1 MSVAMGRVLRLR
13 RRRRRKNVTSRIALK
28 GTAFRVV
35 HTQGVSDAAFAA
47 AFALILRLWSGTMA
61 SSEDTEITLGTGKL
75 LVLFFGLV
83 AICALFFALGYSL
96 GRKSEPIL
104 AAAPAVQA
112 APPSR
117 TSNSATPAAS
127 PMTFYKNVEQK
138 DASAE
143 LTPAT
148 DTKTDAPA
156 APTNA
161 AATQPATAGS
171 QAAAANSDAPST
183 VLPTSAYFVQV
194 AAVTKQED
202 ADALVD
208 ALKKKDYPAFIAPQ
222 SKMDSF
228 FHVQVGPYSDVKD
241 AEAMRTR
248 LVADGYSPILKK

>member
-1 MSVAMGRVLRLR
+1 
-13 RRRRRKNVTSRIALK
+13 
-28 GTAFRVV
+28 
-35 HTQGVSDAAFAA
+35 
-47 AFALILRLWSGTMA
+47 MA
-61 SSEDTEITLGTGKL
+61 SSDDTEITLGTGKL

-83 AICALFFALGYSL
+83 GICALFFALGYSL
-96 GRKSEPIL
+96 GRKSEPMVASASTS
-104 AAAPAVQA
+104 AAQPITSPTKSSSSSQ
-112 APPSR
+112 PP
-117 TSNSATPAAS
+117 

-148 DTKTDAPA
+148 DAKTDTTAAPANAASAQSSGQSSQAPA
-156 APTNA
+156 AN
-161 AATQPATAGS
+161 TQ
-171 QAAAANSDAPST
+171 DPST

-208 ALKKKDYPAFIAPQ
+208 ALKKKDYPAFVAAQ
-222 SKMDSF
+222 SKADNF

-248 LVADGYSPILKK
+248 LVGDGYSPILKK